1 MELKSVRYLF
11 FVHQSYRP
19 RDLFMKLRSIFLY
32 CPLLLLLCLCSSTM
46 YAAQL
51 YVKPSAE
58 VPVRRG
64 QGTEYKIVAVVAD
77 GTMVTLLEENEGWAR
92 VQLKSGKQ
100 GWILKRYLSSDK
112 PLQDQVAALTQ
123 AKIQLKEQLT
133 KTDGRLTELLQ
144 VHNKTEQE
152 LTDCMARRDTI
163 KADYQR
169 LQQDTADVVL
179 TKKKL
184 AETQQQLSEL
194 TNRMT
199 DLQLENTG
207 LKKSSALIW
216 FLVGAGVLLTGWCI
230 GLLTGKRTKKRR
242 SSLL

>member
-1 MELKSVRYLF
+1 
-11 FVHQSYRP
+11 
-19 RDLFMKLRSIFLY
+19 MKLRSTFLY
-32 CPLLLLLCLCSSTM
+32 CALLLLFCLFSSTV
-46 YAAQL
+46 YAAQW

-64 QGTEYKIVAVVAD
+64 RGTEYKIVAVVEN

-92 VQLKSGKQ
+92 VQLKSGKE

-112 PLQDQVAALTQ
+112 PLQEQVAALART
-123 AKIQLKEQLT
+123 KIRLEEKLAA
-133 KTDGRLTELLQ
+133 TDSRLTELLK
-144 VHNKTEQE
+144 VHNQTEQE
-152 LTDCMARRDTI
+152 LTACMAQRDTI
-163 KADYQR
+163 KADYHR

-184 AETQQQLSEL
+184 AETQRQLSEL

>member
-1 MELKSVRYLF
+1 
-11 FVHQSYRP
+11 
-19 RDLFMKLRSIFLY
+19 MKLRSTLLLY
-32 CPLLLLLCLCSSTM
+32 CTLLLLPCVFSSTVF
-46 YAAQL
+46 AGQW

-64 QGTEYKIVAVVAD
+64 QGTEYKIVAVVES
-77 GTMVTLLEENEGWAR
+77 GTMVTLVEENEGWAK
-92 VQLKSGKQ
+92 VQLKSGKE
-100 GWILKRYLSSDK
+100 GWILKRYLSNDK
-112 PLQDQVAALTQ
+112 PLQEQVAALTRT
-123 AKIQLKEQLT
+123 KTQLKEKLT

-144 VHNKTEQE
+144 VHNKTEQD
-152 LTDCMARRDTI
+152 LTDCMAQRDTI

-184 AETQQQLSEL
+184 AETQQQVSEL

-216 FLVGAGVLLTGWCI
+216 FLIGAGVLLTGWFI

>member
-1 MELKSVRYLF
+1 
-11 FVHQSYRP
+11 
-19 RDLFMKLRSIFLY
+19 MKLRLTVPY
-32 CPLLLLLCLCSSTM
+32 CTLLLLLCLCSSTV
-46 YAAQL
+46 YAAQW

-64 QGTEYKIVAVVAD
+64 QGTEYKIVAVIAD
-77 GTMVTLLEENEGWAR
+77 GTMVTVLEEKEGWAR
-92 VQLKSGKQ
+92 VQLKSGKE

-112 PLQDQVAALTQ
+112 PLQEQVATLTR
-123 AKIQLKEQLT
+123 T
-133 KTDGRLTELLQ
+133 KTHLEEKLAETDGRLTELLQ
-144 VHNKTEQE
+144 VHHQTEQE
-152 LTDCMARRDTI
+152 LTACMAQRDTI

-184 AETQQQLSEL
+184 VETQQQLSEL
-194 TNRMT
+194 SNRMT